1 MHYAAGC
8 SGTAPL
14 EYLVSVGA
22 NLEDVDKQGCTP
34 LIIACMVNSCPDY
47 CLTKSRFIFMAN
59 NDWFTILGEPAEKY
73 RVYSSK
79 PECKRIEYLKWY
91 WRYENR
97 RRNIQKCE

>member
-34 LIIACMVNSCPDY
+34 LMIACMVNICPGY
-47 CLTKSRFIFMAN
+47 CLTKCTHFAASESRFIFMAN
-59 NDWFTILGEPAEKY
+59 ID
-73 RVYSSK
+73 
-79 PECKRIEYLKWY
+79 
-91 WRYENR
+91 
-97 RRNIQKCE
+97 